1 MWLCKYSNY
10 ARSYFEQVYYWWQ
23 IFGQFFTISFSSF
36 LYSKLYLQY
45 VHIIINNLVQLLMR
59 IFAVMIV
66 ACVAN
71 YWLAIP
77 SCIIIIVLVLFRH
90 YFLQTSRNVQRLEA
104 LGKPIYQIQNI
115 IKIILLH
122 KLVVHYIHTSLLQFK
137 AYHV

>member
-1 MWLCKYSNY
+1 
-10 ARSYFEQVYYWWQ
+10 
-23 IFGQFFTISFSSF
+23 
-36 LYSKLYLQY
+36 
-45 VHIIINNLVQLLMR
+45 MR

-77 SCIIIIVLVLFRH
+77 SSIIIIVLVLFRH

-104 LGKPIYQIQNI
+104 LGKPIPNTNI
-115 IKIILLH
+115 IKIILLYQ
-122 KLVVHYIHTSLLQFK
+122 LVVHYIHTSLLQFK